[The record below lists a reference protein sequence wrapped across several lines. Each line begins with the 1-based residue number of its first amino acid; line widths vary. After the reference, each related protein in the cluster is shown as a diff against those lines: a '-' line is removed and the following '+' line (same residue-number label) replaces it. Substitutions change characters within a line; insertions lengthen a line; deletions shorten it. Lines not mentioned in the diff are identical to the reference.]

1 MVLYLGRT
9 MEMATSRD
17 LYGAPQHPYTQALLS
32 AVPIPDP
39 RAERAKVVIP
49 LEGDLPSPMNP
60 PSGCVF
66 RTRCPRA
73 AARCAE
79 AVPELIGGDH
89 GVACHFPGPLAAT
102 AAEQAAV

>member
-1 MVLYLGRT
+1 M
-9 MEMATSRD
+9 
-17 LYGAPQHPYTQALLS
+17 S

-39 RAERAKVVIP
+39 AAERAKRIIP

-73 AARCAE
+73 EPLCGQK
-79 AVPELIGGDH
+79 VPVLTLGEH
-89 GVACHFPGPLAAT
+89 GVACHFPGPLVRSPRL
-102 AAEQAAV
+102 AEPV